1 MGAFHHS
8 IILIQKE
15 RAHSKKK
22 EKSNGPAL
30 SLSLSEARAILIPL
44 HLPQRSAA
52 NWQPRP
58 AAAAFLANGEVLKC

>member
-1 MGAFHHS
+1 MD
-8 IILIQKE
+8 
-15 RAHSKKK
+15 RR
-22 EKSNGPAL
+22 

-58 AAAAFLANGEVLKC
+58 AAAAFLANGEVLKCYGVNLVNLT